1 MSLNAPSYPAAP
13 TAPTPTAQFQHY
25 AAAEVTAAAAA
36 AVVVAVVV
44 VVVVVVAAAAAAAA
58 VVVAAAAVAAGFD
71 AEVACFAGSVANAG
85 SRRPWS
91 GRDPRRISFRAA
103 AAAARLLNR
112 DAAGDSFLRT
122 RRHCCF
128 SICINNYLF
137 IG

>member
-36 AVVVAVVV
+36 VVAVVAVVV
-44 VVVVVVAAAAAAAA
+44 VVVAAA
-58 VVVAAAAVAAGFD
+58 VVVVAAAAAAVAAGFD

-91 GRDPRRISFRAA
+91 GRDPRQISFRAA

-128 SICINNYLF
+128 SICINNHLF

>member
-36 AVVVAVVV
+36 AVVVAVV
-44 VVVVVVAAAAAAAA
+44 AAAAA

>member
-25 AAAEVTAAAAA
+25 AAAEVTAAAA
-36 AVVVAVVV
+36 VVVAVA
-44 VVVVVVAAAAAAAA
+44 VVVVAAAAAAAA
-58 VVVAAAAVAAGFD
+58 AVVAAAVAAGFD

-128 SICINNYLF
+128 SICINNHLF